1 MARPL
6 KEISQ
11 KDFEKLCGLQC
22 TKEEICGFFDV
33 TDKTL
38 ERWCRRTYKLGFS
51 EVFAQKRGAGKI
63 SLRRSQFEL
72 AKKNANMAIW
82 LGKQYLDQ
90 HIGRLVP
97 PAEQEVGVLP
107 PGAVGYDQL
116 VLRPLLHNG
125 QIRRDPVPQIE
136 DHVSA
141 QAFDGLAAYGELL
154 AAERGHAPEDEADGH
169 AHGLAG
175 TD

>member
-38 ERWCRRTYKLGFS
+38 ERWCKRTYKKGFS
-51 EVFAQKRGAGKI
+51 EVFAQKRGSGKI

-72 AKKNANMAIW
+72 AKKNASMAIW
-82 LGKQYLDQ
+82 MGKQYLGQREPDAKTDGKPLGTENNLLQ
-90 HIGRLVP
+90 AIMG
-97 PAEQEVGVLP
+97 AGEV
-107 PGAVGYDQL
+107 D
-116 VLRPLLHNG
+116 
-125 QIRRDPVPQIE
+125 
-136 DHVSA
+136 
-141 QAFDGLAAYGELL
+141 
-154 AAERGHAPEDEADGH
+154 
-169 AHGLAG
+169 
-175 TD
+175 TDDLSEVE